1 MDMKTDLVQWDV
13 VDRDAF
19 GRMVG
24 MSAWCGRRP
33 AHARPYRFLVPV
45 DGSTASASAVHVA
58 AQMADRVPEAELH
71 LLNVQLCAGND
82 ARDDAIERDGL
93 YQTRLARAAL
103 DRMGAPYRLRI
114 AAGSPAETIR
124 AHARDE
130 GIAEIVMGSHGAGRV
145 ERLLMGS
152 VAMDVAERA
161 GIPVTLVKAND
172 RAGQYPAEW
181 IDWLVPCDGSESSVR
196 AVRYLVHH
204 LSQQQG
210 RPRIHLLNVQESTH
224 PVIAAEGGYDDERPG
239 RYRQQAARICD
250 EALGVLKASDQTH
263 LFHVRIGNP
272 VAQILHAAGQFG
284 CGHIVMGSRGL
295 GLFGKLVLG
304 SVSNGVA
311 HGAGV
316 PVTLIT

>member
-1 MDMKTDLVQWDV
+1 MDMKTELMRWDA

-24 MSAWCGRRP
+24 MSAWRGRRP

-45 DGSTASASAVHVA
+45 DGSAASTSAVHVA
-58 AQMADRVPEAELH
+58 AQMADRVPGAELH

-82 ARDDAIERDGL
+82 ERDDAIERDGL
-93 YQTRLARAAL
+93 QLTRFARAAL
-103 DRMGAPYRLRI
+103 DGMETSYLLRI
-114 AAGSPAETIR
+114 VAGSPAEAIR
-124 AHARDE
+124 AHARE
-130 GIAEIVMGSHGAGRV
+130 AGVAEIVMGSHGAGRI

-161 GIPVTLVKAND
+161 GIPVTLVKASD
-172 RAGQYPAEW
+172 RAGQHPAEW
-181 IDWLVPCDGSESSVR
+181 GDWLVPCDGSENSVR
-196 AVRYLVHH
+196 AVRYLAAH
-204 LSQQQG
+204 LAHRQG
-210 RPRIHLLNVQESTH
+210 RWRVHLLNVQESTH
-224 PVIAAEGGYDDERPG
+224 PSAGGAANDESPG

-250 EALGVLKASDQTH
+250 EALGVLKAAELAC
-263 LFHVRIGNP
+263 LFHVRIGDP
-272 VAQILHAAGQFG
+272 ATQILRSAGELG

-311 HGAGV
+311 HGADV